1 MVTFIKDNIKKANF
15 MEKED
20 IAGQM
25 DLLIKVI
32 LFKDPDMDKETG
44 NQLEKEEIFIQEL
57 IKMIK
62 NVDMVV
68 MFGLIIVYIKDNS
81 KTI

>member
-62 NVDMVV
+62 NVDMVA
-68 MFGLIIVYIKDNS
+68 MFGLIIVYIKDNL